1 MIGVH
6 VLSMAYHEWTIEWLI
21 VVCVLKTILTTHFEL
36 SACTKSGKSTVKYML
51 SMIFRSN
58 FGAVK
63 SDLTHHVFGNACIK
77 SGPLR
82 FPTFPV
88 VDWFCLFAYIWVLSF
103 PLEDCL
109 ESGNFVITLIWNC
122 YNSVEPFSFFTSKV
136 KYISE
141 QITIKKTCRQKKWN
155 KTNFKKGMI

>member
-6 VLSMAYHEWTIEWLI
+6 VLSMAYHEWTIEWSI

-82 FPTFPV
+82 FPTFRLLTDFV
-88 VDWFCLFAYIWVLSF
+88 CLLTYEYCLFLWNIAWSPVILLL
-103 PLEDCL
+103 PLF
-109 ESGNFVITLIWNC
+109 GTVITVWNLLV
-122 YNSVEPFSFFTSKV
+122 SLHQT
-136 KYISE
+136 
-141 QITIKKTCRQKKWN
+141 WN
-155 KTNFKKGMI
+155 IYQNKLP